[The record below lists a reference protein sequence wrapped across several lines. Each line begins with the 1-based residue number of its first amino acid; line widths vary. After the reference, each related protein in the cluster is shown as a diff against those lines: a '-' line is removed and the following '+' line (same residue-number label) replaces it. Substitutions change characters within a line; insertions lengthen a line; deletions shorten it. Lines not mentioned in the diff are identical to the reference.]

1 MEFPPQSLGSRTV
14 LQKIALKEMG
24 VNVKKQGREINRE
37 RGSGRFASEGY
48 GRTKD
53 LTFLP

>member
-14 LQKIALKEMG
+14 PEKIALKEMG
-24 VNVKKQGREINRE
+24 VNVKKQGRDINRE
-37 RGSGRFASEGY
+37 RRSGSFASEGH

-53 LTFLP
+53 LTFFP